1 MKAKLLVSL
10 LLIFCVLGCS
20 DERLSQPME
29 ILFFD
34 GGEAAPP
41 KDVIGPPPPRIQAL
55 LWDDFGTREE
65 LLSKLIDL
73 KHGDPQV
80 DEEFMANWYLSVIAE
95 MDQKRNYY
103 RKYINAGGVAVVGSI
118 DVLDIYFIEAKRI
131 ILTMTAKYPEIR
143 ERLQPKN
150 SGFYMIIFSGD
161 RAFELP
167 EFLFKKPSF
176 ALGKCVGLNY
186 CFSRVGMDTT
196 TPLPHGYPLRMKVF
210 VHEFAHAMHWAI
222 KREIWTKAK
231 PSQQILPLD
240 PTFDD
245 RLKAAYET
253 AKSTGKWRSE
263 KEKVIIDGKVVKID
277 HLPTVDPYIIRVNHN
292 EYWAEGVVYW
302 YYLETQPPWN
312 KKFATREEF
321 AAYDPLLYS
330 LLSEWLHEG
339 TFVGRVGR

>member
-1 MKAKLLVSL
+1 MKAKLLLSL
-10 LLIFCVLGCS
+10 LLIYLCVLGCA

-41 KDVIGPPPPRIQAL
+41 KDVIGPPPPRIQSL
-55 LWDDFGTREE
+55 LWDDLGTREE

-80 DEEFMANWYLSVIAE
+80 DEEFMANWYLFVIAK

-103 RKYINAGGVAVVGSI
+103 RKYINAGGVAVVGGL
-118 DVLDIYFIEAKRI
+118 DVADEFFIEAKHI
-131 ILTMTAKYPEIR
+131 ILTMTAKHPEIR

-150 SGFYMIIFSGD
+150 SGFYMIIFSGSDD
-161 RAFELP
+161 RELP
-167 EFLFKKPSF
+167 ELLFLKSSF
-176 ALGKCVGLNY
+176 NIGRCVGLNY
-186 CFSRVGMDTT
+186 CYSRVSMDTT
-196 TPLPHGYPLRMKVF
+196 TPLPRYPFRMKIF
-210 VHEFAHAMHWAI
+210 VHEFAHAMHSAI
-222 KREIWTKAK
+222 KRDFWTKGK

-245 RLKAAYET
+245 RLKAAYEK
-253 AKSTGKWRSE
+253 AKLTGKWRGE
-263 KEKVIIDGKVVKID
+263 KEKAIIDGEVVEID
-277 HLPTVDPYIIRVNHN
+277 NPFPPYIIHRNHN

-302 YYLETQPPWN
+302 YYLETHTPWN

-339 TFVGRVGR
+339 TFVGR